1 MMKKRILS
9 ILMAFAM
16 IFSFMPTAFA
26 APSYDV
32 VTMDKTTLAPG
43 ETVNL
48 KVTLP
53 AGIETA
59 GAFTVD
65 MNFDKTKFEVTD
77 VKAPRLNA
85 FNEEFSET
93 EKVTIVKIT
102 VESANTNGKL
112 ACNAAY
118 LYNTMEVAGVEPGT
132 DKANVISIIAV
143 GFSTF
148 VTTAVLF
155 LGMLFLAPLFEPI
168 YNNAFLKPAF
178 DNVVPALFGAIL
190 FPYIA
195 KAPKQAILPIVLP
208 IILILIVG
216 RTFFSSYQSYIM
228 MFVII
233 LSGVYSYMLHKKG
246 ML

>member
-1 MMKKRILS
+1 MKKRSFNDNVYLLGRTTVLFALAAMLSVPLGLS
-9 ILMAFAM
+9 IAFDSPIDWPVVIEAPLPIFLTFAISAVCENLSYAPIIGPGALYMACVTGNVSNM
-16 IFSFMPTAFA
+16 KIPA
-26 APSYDV
+26 A
-32 VTMDKTTLAPG
+32 
-43 ETVNL
+43 VN
-48 KVTLP
+48 
-53 AGIETA
+53 A
-59 GAFTVD
+59 
-65 MNFDKTKFEVTD
+65 
-77 VKAPRLNA
+77 
-85 FNEEFSET
+85 
-93 EKVTIVKIT
+93 
-102 VESANTNGKL
+102 
-112 ACNAAY
+112 
-118 LYNTMEVAGVEPGT
+118 MEVAGVEPGT

>member
-1 MMKKRILS
+1 MKKRSFNDNVYLLGRTTVLFALAAMLSVPLGLS
-9 ILMAFAM
+9 IAFDSL
-16 IFSFMPTAFA
+16 IDWP
-26 APSYDV
+26 V
-32 VTMDKTTLAPG
+32 VIEA
-43 ETVNL
+43 
-48 KVTLP
+48 TLP
-53 AGIETA
+53 IFLTFAISAVCENLSYAPIIGP
-59 GAFTVD
+59 GALY
-65 MNFDKTKFEVTD
+65 MACVTGN
-77 VKAPRLNA
+77 VSNMKIPAAVNA
-85 FNEEFSET
+85 
-93 EKVTIVKIT
+93 
-102 VESANTNGKL
+102 
-112 ACNAAY
+112 
-118 LYNTMEVAGVEPGT
+118 MEVAGVEPGT

>member
-1 MMKKRILS
+1 MKKRSFNDNVYLLGRTTVLFALAAMLSVSLGLS
-9 ILMAFAM
+9 IAFDSP
-16 IFSFMPTAFA
+16 IDWP
-26 APSYDV
+26 V
-32 VTMDKTTLAPG
+32 VIEA
-43 ETVNL
+43 
-48 KVTLP
+48 TLP
-53 AGIETA
+53 IFLTFAISAVCENLSYAPIIGP
-59 GAFTVD
+59 GALY
-65 MNFDKTKFEVTD
+65 MACVTGN
-77 VKAPRLNA
+77 VSNMKIPAAVNA
-85 FNEEFSET
+85 
-93 EKVTIVKIT
+93 
-102 VESANTNGKL
+102 
-112 ACNAAY
+112 
-118 LYNTMEVAGVEPGT
+118 MEVAGVEPGT

>member
-1 MMKKRILS
+1 MKKRSFNDNVYLLGRTTVLFALAAMLSVPLGLS
-9 ILMAFAM
+9 IAFDSL
-16 IFSFMPTAFA
+16 IDWP
-26 APSYDV
+26 V
-32 VTMDKTTLAPG
+32 VIEA
-43 ETVNL
+43 
-48 KVTLP
+48 TLP
-53 AGIETA
+53 IFLTFAISAVCENLSYAPIIGP
-59 GAFTVD
+59 GALY
-65 MNFDKTKFEVTD
+65 MACVTGN
-77 VKAPRLNA
+77 VSNMKIPAAVNA
-85 FNEEFSET
+85 
-93 EKVTIVKIT
+93 
-102 VESANTNGKL
+102 
-112 ACNAAY
+112 
-118 LYNTMEVAGVEPGT
+118 MEVAGVEPGT

-178 DNVVPALFGAIL
+178 DNVLPALFAAIL

>member
-1 MMKKRILS
+1 MKNRSFNDNVYLLGRTTVILALAAFLSVPFGLS
-9 ILMAFAM
+9 IAFDSPINWPIVIEA
-16 IFSFMPTAFA
+16 
-26 APSYDV
+26 
-32 VTMDKTTLAPG
+32 
-43 ETVNL
+43 
-48 KVTLP
+48 TLP
-53 AGIETA
+53 IFLTFAISAVCENLSYAPIIGP
-59 GAFTVD
+59 GALY
-65 MNFDKTKFEVTD
+65 MACVTGN
-77 VKAPRLNA
+77 VSNMKIPAAVNA
-85 FNEEFSET
+85 
-93 EKVTIVKIT
+93 
-102 VESANTNGKL
+102 
-112 ACNAAY
+112 
-118 LYNTMEVAGVEPGT
+118 MEVAGVEPGT